1 MIRRQ
6 VVRMI
11 DNSPRFQRWIG
22 FWMIGFALSLVMWG
36 ADAFGWPAG
45 MLAAASAFCA
55 IWLFQKADD
64 HPERI
69 AARNVE
75 VARIER
81 ELDD

>member
-6 VVRMI
+6 VVRMV

-22 FWMIGFALSLVMWG
+22 FLMIGFALAMVMWG

-45 MLAAASAFCA
+45 VVAAGSAFCA
-55 IWLFQKADD
+55 VWLFQKADD

-69 AARNVE
+69 AARNAE
-75 VARIER
+75 VTRIER

>member
-1 MIRRQ
+1 ML
-6 VVRMI
+6 
-11 DNSPRFQRWIG
+11 DNNPRFQRWIG
-22 FWMIGFALSLVMWG
+22 FWMIGFALVTVMWG

-45 MLAAASAFCA
+45 MLAAVSAFCA
-55 IWLFQKADD
+55 IWLLQKADD

-69 AARNVE
+69 AARNAE